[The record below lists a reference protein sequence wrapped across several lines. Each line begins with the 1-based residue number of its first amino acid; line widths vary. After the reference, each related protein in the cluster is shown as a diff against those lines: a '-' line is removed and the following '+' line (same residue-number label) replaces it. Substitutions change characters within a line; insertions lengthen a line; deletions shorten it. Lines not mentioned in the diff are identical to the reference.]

1 MCLLLG
7 IFPFCYMGLHTRNI
21 TYPSAQPWAKCY
33 VKANRDEKA
42 ELLLRQRVFK
52 SNWGGKKKKD
62 FTVFK
67 LKSKRN
73 FEPDRKVQLVSCT
86 TFLCNNPPL
95 IKTPSTST
103 TSRFFHHT
111 QEEVMSTFIS
121 FDTCAIQ
128 ADATPN
134 SKACQFP
141 TFILSTL
148 QHTKYQNQSPE
159 CDSCHLQMKH
169 GAVCVSLHHIQGT
182 QQPPK
187 VSPPTMIL

>member
-1 MCLLLG
+1 M
-7 IFPFCYMGLHTRNI
+7 
-21 TYPSAQPWAKCY
+21 
-33 VKANRDEKA
+33 E
-42 ELLLRQRVFK
+42 E
-52 SNWGGKKKKD
+52 KKD

-73 FEPDRKVQLVSCT
+73 FEPDREVQLVSCT
-86 TFLCNNPPL
+86 TFLCNKPSL
-95 IKTPSTST
+95 IKTPSTK
-103 TSRFFHHT
+103 SRFFHHT
-111 QEEVMSTFIS
+111 QEEVMSTFI
-121 FDTCAIQ
+121 FLDTCAIQ

-141 TFILSTL
+141 SFILLTS

-169 GAVCVSLHHIQGT
+169 GAVCVSLHHIQSTQQLPKFRCITYRVPSNHQSFVASHTEYPATTKVSLHHIQST

-187 VSPPTMIL
+187 FHHQP